1 MVVYPILL
9 LFSDENL
16 NDKARGNHLL
26 SELQKAKIVDFISD
40 NNLGEACF
48 AQDKSEISTLDAW
61 EKVWEYAKTEC
72 KIQENKNSCE
82 DVPQLRRVF
91 RQWRYTLNKH
101 RRQVET
107 SGEGAVKPLTDIDER
122 YKILLDGVNGIA
134 RGLQV
139 NTFLLNIL
147 VVTCVVVL

>member
-9 LFSDENL
+9 LFSDESL

-48 AQDKSEISTLDAW
+48 AQDQSEISTFDAW
-61 EKVWEYAKTEC
+61 EKVWEYAETEC
-72 KIQENKNSCE
+72 KIQENKNFCE
-82 DVPQLRRVF
+82 DVSQLRRVF

-107 SGEGAVKPLTDIDER
+107 SGEGAVKPLTDVDER
-122 YKILLDGVNGIA
+122 YRILLDGINGIA
-134 RGLQV
+134 HGSKV
-139 NTFLLNIL
+139 NTTSLNKL
-147 VVTCVVVL
+147 

>member
-48 AQDKSEISTLDAW
+48 AQDQSEISTFDAW
-61 EKVWEYAKTEC
+61 EKVWEYAETEC
-72 KIQENKNSCE
+72 KIQENKNFCE
-82 DVPQLRRVF
+82 DVSQLRRVF

-107 SGEGAVKPLTDIDER
+107 SGEGAVKPLTDVDER
-122 YKILLDGVNGIA
+122 YRILLDGINGIA
-134 RGLQV
+134 HGTKV
-139 NTFLLNIL
+139 NSTTTLNKF
-147 VVTCVVVL
+147 